1 MRSYT
6 FFWIKY
12 KISLNSLCSFNIS
25 INLLLKSV
33 IDEVHD
39 DRILQMNFIEF
50 LEALA
55 RIADIVSIED

>member
-1 MRSYT
+1 
-6 FFWIKY
+6 
-12 KISLNSLCSFNIS
+12 
-25 INLLLKSV
+25 V